1 MNLPRLYPDFADL
14 LECLLQERVEFL
26 LVGAF
31 AVAANG
37 VIRATSDLDIWVRPD
52 PVNAGRVWTALA
64 RFGAPLQAHG
74 VRISDFATAAAVYQ
88 MGLPPTR
95 IDILTRID
103 GITFEEAWPGR
114 IEADIGGLR
123 VAFLGRRDLVRNKR
137 ASGRPKDIQDL
148 ELLRQAGV
156 NVDD

>member
-1 MNLPRLYPDFADL
+1 
-14 LECLLQERVEFL
+14 
-26 LVGAF
+26 
-31 AVAANG
+31 
-37 VIRATSDLDIWVRPD
+37 
-52 PVNAGRVWTALA
+52 
-64 RFGAPLQAHG
+64 
-74 VRISDFATAAAVYQ
+74 

-103 GITFEEAWPGR
+103 GITFEDAWPGR